1 MCWPGWPWLWHE
13 YTPHFIYTAISVW
26 YRSLSLLT
34 GINEHIYF
42 KQNMSKSVQNRDKA
56 MNKCWLQT
64 EFLLFHIYQEFLI
77 HSFPLLQQIIFLHS
91 NSITKVGVND
101 FCPTVPKMKKSLYS
115 AISLSNN
122 PVKYWEVQPA
132 TFRCVLSRMS
142 VQLGNFRKW

>member
-1 MCWPGWPWLWHE
+1 ML
-13 YTPHFIYTAISVW
+13 TTNRIS
-26 YRSLSLLT
+26 SFSHLSR
-34 GINEHIYF
+34 IFNPF
-42 KQNMSKSVQNRDKA
+42 
-56 MNKCWLQT
+56 
-64 EFLLFHIYQEFLI
+64 
-77 HSFPLLQQIIFLHS
+77 FPPLQQIIFLHS

-142 VQLGNFRKW
+142 VQLGNFRK